1 MNEPLF
7 RPEVADANKSTMIGT
22 VAIYS
27 PPWRWLMVSVVAI
40 IAVSIAAFFIFG
52 SYTKRENAQGELLP
66 SRGIITLIPQAA
78 GTVSDVKVTE
88 GETVKKGMA
97 LMEISSELSTSQ
109 GGTWDAVIE
118 QIQVQRSRL
127 KNELQ
132 ETKALN
138 EETLKGLRSR
148 EAILQQQI
156 KQLSL
161 LLPKK
166 VRQEQLAQRLLDKQ
180 RMMQKEGYAS
190 ATMVEQQENAV
201 LEASTALQELK
212 RQQLDQHQQLAQITQ
227 QQQEQPL
234 NARNQIHELEV
245 RLSSLEQSLAEN
257 ESRRGI
263 TLRAPQDGTIGTVL
277 PHVGQVVSVGQ
288 SVITILPENSRLEA
302 RMLVSSRSIGFIQP
316 GQRVVLRY
324 QAFPYQKFGQ
334 QYGRVKDVSRTA
346 LTPQEIAG
354 LTGNSNV
361 KEQQYR
367 VLVSLDRQYITAYG
381 KKELLRPGMAVEADF
396 LIENRRLIEWVL
408 EPLFA
413 LSKRSIDG

>member
-7 RPEVADANKSTMIGT
+7 RPEVVDANKSKMIGA

-27 PPWRWLMVSVVAI
+27 PPWRWLMISVVAI
-40 IAVSIAAFFIFG
+40 ITVSIAGFFVFG

-66 SRGIITLIPQAA
+66 SRGVITLIPQTA
-78 GTVSDVKVTE
+78 GTVTEVKVSE
-88 GETVKKGMA
+88 GQNVQKGMA

-127 KNELQ
+127 MNELG

-138 EETLKGLRSR
+138 EATMKGLHSR

-156 KQLSL
+156 KQLAL

-166 VRQEQLAQRLLDKQ
+166 IRQEQLAQLQLDKQ
-180 RMMQKEGYAS
+180 RMMQREGYAS
-190 ATMVEQQENAV
+190 TTMVEQQENVVLDASSAV
-201 LEASTALQELK
+201 QELK
-212 RQQLDQHQQLAQITQ
+212 RQQLEQQQQLAQITQ
-227 QQQEQPL
+227 QMQEQPR
-234 NARNQIHELEV
+234 NASNQIHELEV
-245 RLSSLEQSLAEN
+245 RLSSIEQSLAEN
-257 ESRRGI
+257 ESRRSV
-263 TLRAPQDGTIGTVL
+263 TLRAPQSGTIGTVL
-277 PHVGQVVSVGQ
+277 PHIGQVVSAGQ
-288 SVITILPENSRLEA
+288 SVISLLPENSLLEA
-302 RMLVSSRSIGFIQP
+302 RMLVTSRAIGFIQP

-334 QYGRVKDVSRTA
+334 QYGRVKEVSRTA
-346 LTPQEIAG
+346 LTPQEIAS
-354 LTGNSNV
+354 LTGSNNV
-361 KEQQYR
+361 NEQQYR
-367 VLVSLDRQYITAYG
+367 VLVSLDKQDITAYG
-381 KKELLRPGMAVEADF
+381 KQELLRPGMAVEADF

>member
-7 RPEVADANKSTMIGT
+7 RPEVVDANKSKMIGA

-27 PPWRWLMVSVVAI
+27 PPWRWLMISVVAI
-40 IAVSIAAFFIFG
+40 IAVSIALFFVFG
-52 SYTKRENAQGELLP
+52 SYTKRETAQGELLP
-66 SRGIITLIPQAA
+66 SRGVITLIPHTA
-78 GTVSDVKVTE
+78 GTVTDVKITE
-88 GETVKKGMA
+88 GETVKKGMV

-109 GGTWDAVIE
+109 GGTWDTVIE

-127 KNELQ
+127 KNELL
-132 ETKALN
+132 ETTALN
-138 EETLKGLRSR
+138 EETMKGLRSR

-156 KQLSL
+156 KQLAL

-180 RMMQKEGYAS
+180 RMMQQEGYSS

-201 LEASTALQELK
+201 LEASSALQELK
-212 RQQLDQHQQLAQITQ
+212 RQQLDQQQQLAQITQ
-227 QQQEQPL
+227 QQQELPIS
-234 NARNQIHELEV
+234 ARNQIHELEV

-257 ESRRGI
+257 ESRRSI

-277 PHVGQVVSVGQ
+277 PHMGQVVSAGQ
-288 SVITILPENSRLEA
+288 SVISMLPENSRLEA
-302 RMLVSSRSIGFIQP
+302 RMLVSSRAIGFIQA

-334 QYGRVKDVSRTA
+334 QYGHVKDVSRTA
-346 LTPQEIAG
+346 LTPQEVAG
-354 LTGNSNV
+354 LTGNNNV
-361 KEQQYR
+361 TEQQYR
-367 VLVSLDRQYITAYG
+367 VLVSLDQQHITAYG